1 VQSPPQYAAFDNGSP
16 PSAWQ
21 ILAASQ
27 EASMQIRDR
36 ALLLPLLLACAAAPL
51 VGCTSSTADVPHIDF
66 VSDTYML
73 QPGEEKYF
81 CYTINLPADRDIAIT
96 KLTPTYGAAT
106 HHILVSQAVVPEP
119 TFSECPVLSKQTWA
133 PIYAGGKDS
142 GPLEL
147 PPNTGFV
154 PLTRGQQVVMQLHLQ
169 NATDSAISAHTAM
182 RIEYTEA
189 TPDLVRAGFVGF
201 DNRSLVIPPHSD
213 AAMNEMNCV
222 MSTTLNVFA
231 ALGHMHKHGVHLDVS
246 RGAVA
251 GAEMLYQEDWNFDAQ
266 PVTPVS
272 FTLNPNDNL
281 FLRCTYRN
289 NDDSAL
295 AYGESSNDE
304 MCVLVLYYAPQ
315 VDARGCVKK

>member
-1 VQSPPQYAAFDNGSP
+1 
-16 PSAWQ
+16 
-21 ILAASQ
+21 
-27 EASMQIRDR
+27 MQIGYR
-36 ALLLPLLLACAAAPL
+36 LSLVPQLVACASAAL
-51 VGCTSSTADVPHIDF
+51 SGCMSSPADAPHIDF
-66 VSDTYML
+66 VSDTYVL

-81 CYTINLPADRDIAIT
+81 CYTTNLPADRDIAIT

-147 PPNTGFV
+147 PANTGFV
-154 PLTRGQQVVMQLHLQ
+154 PLARGQQVVMQLHLQ
-169 NATDSAISAHTAM
+169 NATDSPVSAHTAM

-189 TPDLVRAGFVGF
+189 TPDLIRAGFVGF
-201 DNRSLVIPPHSD
+201 DNRTLVIPPHSD
-213 AAMNEMNCV
+213 AAMNEMDCV
-222 MSTTLNVFA
+222 MDTALDVFA
-231 ALGHMHKHGVHLDVS
+231 VLGHMHKHGLHLDVS

-272 FTLNPNDNL
+272 FKINPGDDL

-289 NDDSAL
+289 LGDTEL
-295 AYGESSNDE
+295 GYGESSNDE

-315 VDARGCVKK
+315 VAVRGCVKTTPPV

>member
-1 VQSPPQYAAFDNGSP
+1 
-16 PSAWQ
+16 
-21 ILAASQ
+21 
-27 EASMQIRDR
+27 MQIGYC
-36 ALLLPLLLACAAAPL
+36 ASSLPLLLACATAPL
-51 VGCTSSTADVPHIDF
+51 VGCMSSTADVPHIDF
-66 VSDTYML
+66 VSDTYIL

-81 CYTINLPADRDIAIT
+81 CYTTNLPADRDIAIT

-133 PIYAGGKDS
+133 PMYGGGKGS

-147 PPNTGFV
+147 PANTGFV

-169 NATDSAISAHTAM
+169 NATDSPISAHTAM
-182 RIEYTEA
+182 RIDFTDA
-189 TPDLVRAGFVGF
+189 TPDLVRAGFIGF

-213 AAMNEMNCV
+213 AAMNEMNCL
-222 MSTTLNVFA
+222 MSTELNVFA
-231 ALGHMHKHGVHLDVS
+231 ALGHMHKHGMHLDVS

-251 GAEMLYQEDWNFDAQ
+251 GAEMLYAEDWNFDAQ

-272 FTLNPNDNL
+272 FTLKPNDNL

-289 NDDSAL
+289 MGDTAL
-295 AYGESSNDE
+295 GYGESSNDE

-315 VDARGCVKK
+315 VAARGCVKTM